1 MPRFAANLG
10 WLFAERPFL
19 ERFGAAAAAGFGAV
33 ELLSPYEHA
42 PVAVRAELARFG
54 LSQLGIN
61 TPLGREGESGL
72 AALPGR
78 EREWQEAFARAR
90 DVPNSSSNCGGT
102 SSKKRDGT
110 VASGMSVP

>member
-1 MPRFAANLG
+1 MGYFPTRRVPISSTPSGYELASPDTKGGPIPRFAANLG

-19 ERFGAAAAAGFGAV
+19 ERFGAAAAAGFRSV

-42 PVAVRAELARFG
+42 PATVRAELARFG

-78 EREWQEAFARAR
+78 ER
-90 DVPNSSSNCGGT
+90 
-102 SSKKRDGT
+102 
-110 VASGMSVP
+110 